1 MQYFMAVPL
10 SVVRCANPHHMKT
23 PLPNV
28 FARIFCLV
36 FPAATLALPAWFAY
50 SQDLPPTISVNFS
63 GGGGDGDNRGSG
75 SYQYK
80 IESTAGVVPSPIWN
94 NLPSSSGNSIPLVD
108 QTGNLA
114 GTLTYRAS
122 AIPANNTNW
131 NMGAL
136 TSSITDAN
144 RGLYNDFLNYFWS
157 DGGGEVCLSGLGKA
171 FTEHRYS
178 IIVYFSN
185 PDSQAVQKYVGI
197 SGNVTSTRWALTDN
211 GTTISGF
218 VESDGTDEN
227 SARLG
232 NYVTLK
238 GFSESTVS
246 LYGGDYYGS
255 HHKRPAL
262 AGFQVVANPS
272 PAISV
277 NFSGGGG
284 DGDHT
289 SGGDSQYDVRS
300 TAGAMPCANWNN
312 LLNSSGSAIPLYD
325 NLGRSAAN
333 ITYQANANSSS
344 NINWNMGVSGTSIN
358 DPNRGLYNDFLNY
371 FWADQGGS
379 ITVSGLGP
387 EYTTNGYSYS
397 VKVYFSNPDAH
408 AKQCYQITSGTT
420 SVERWA
426 LTDKDTTLPTFVESR
441 GTDSNSA
448 KLGNY
453 VTLRGLTGNSFTLRG
468 GNYNEVAGKRS
479 AIAGFQVIAEAPIY
493 VYTLQQRPGTVNAFD
508 EAVAVT
514 SIQGI
519 VNRNSPKLYVLAHA
533 ESPQFPQYWL
543 DKLSRDGRWLVGR
556 SQIPI
561 NSFEALVDF
570 AKDNGVR
577 GSVVW
582 DENVPAT
589 LNVALTAAGVENL
602 AVFSPSYFASYS
614 DRISTYRDLRGQFTG
629 TSDVNYS
636 GIQFSTSH
644 SAKNDAYRWAIH
656 LYLDTGWTSALCA
669 FRSNDAWYDRPHGI
683 LTYAT
688 TCDLAVKNRSFV
700 YDLSPWGDEAP
711 NDEPSAP
718 VGTDLETHKMILQG
732 LRNLAGQDEL
742 PEIVGWFDYQKYTKY
757 GNPAGLHDDFLT
769 EQEET
774 WLISQYGCYGN
785 GVPNGAYN
793 QSFHCHAP
801 REQLSQKSAIRAAEA
816 QNADYNSSKIY
827 ICVLMGDYDS
837 SGWLY
842 TMLPTYWEDAGRGT
856 CPLTWAINPNLVE
869 NYPDIVQYCYDTAKE
884 TPNGY
889 DMFAPDANCAGYI
902 MPNWIPSQLLPLF
915 TQHNLH
921 FFQETDMTIAPMVTD
936 TDQPSTEV
944 KNAFAQFATEGYGAL
959 VWDPNHHSSMA
970 SLVTPRVWN
979 GMMVFN
985 VVNDIC
991 SFQNASASEL
1001 AAGMSATMQKPEYA
1015 SQKFF
1020 CFRLAF
1026 VKPTEVAGA
1035 IPILKQQYPNVELVD
1050 MHTFLALHKKS
1061 LAP

>member
-1 MQYFMAVPL
+1 
-10 SVVRCANPHHMKT
+10 MKT
-23 PLPNV
+23 TPSKV
-28 FARIFCLV
+28 FAGIFCLI
-36 FPAATLALPAWFAY
+36 FSAATLALPAWSAY

-63 GGGGDGDNRGSG
+63 GGGGADDNRGG
-75 SYQYK
+75 GPYQYN

-114 GTLTYRAS
+114 GAITYKAS
-122 AIPANNTNW
+122 AISTNNINW
-131 NMGAL
+131 NMGVS
-136 TSSITDAN
+136 TSSITDPN
-144 RGLYNDFLNYFWS
+144 RGIYNDFLNYFWS

-171 FTEHRYS
+171 FTEHGYS

-185 PDSQAVQKYVGI
+185 PDPQTAQKYVGT
-197 SGNVTSTRWALTDN
+197 SGNVTSTRWALTNN
-211 GTTISGF
+211 GTTLSGF
-218 VESDGTDEN
+218 VESLGTDEN
-227 SARLG
+227 SAQPG
-232 NYVTLK
+232 NYVILN
-238 GFSESTVS
+238 GFSESTVR
-246 LYGGDYYGS
+246 LHGGDYYGS
-255 HHKRPAL
+255 NHKRPAL
-262 AGFQVVANPS
+262 AGFQVVANMP

-284 DGDHT
+284 QDDNK
-289 SGGDSQYDVRS
+289 SGGPYQYDVHS
-300 TAGAMPCANWNN
+300 VAGATPRNNWNN
-312 LLNSSGSAIPLYD
+312 LVNSSGTAITLYD
-325 NLGRSAAN
+325 NLGGSAATV
-333 ITYQANANSSS
+333 TYQASANSSL
-344 NINWNMGVSGTSIN
+344 NINWHMDVYGTSIN

-371 FWADQGGS
+371 FWADQGGA
-379 ITVSGLGP
+379 ITISGLGP
-387 EYTTNGYSYS
+387 EYTTNGYS
-397 VKVYFSNPDAH
+397 VKVYFSNPDAS

-426 LTDKDTTLPTFVESR
+426 LTDSATTLPTFVESR
-441 GTDSNSA
+441 GTDANSA

-453 VTLRGLTGNSFTLRG
+453 VTLRGLTNSSFTLRG
-468 GNYNEVAGKRS
+468 AGNRPAL
-479 AIAGFQVIAEAPIY
+479 AAFQVIAEDPIY
-493 VYTLQQRPGTVNAFD
+493 VYTLQQPWGTVAAFD

-519 VNRNSPKLYVLAHA
+519 VNRNSPKLYVLAHPQ
-533 ESPQFPQYWL
+533 SPQFPQYWL
-543 DKLSRDGRWLVGR
+543 NKLSRDGRWLEGR
-556 SQIPI
+556 RQIPI
-561 NSFEALVDF
+561 NSFEDLARF
-570 AKDNGVR
+570 AMNNGVQ

-602 AVFSPSYFASYS
+602 AVFSPSYVASSAYL
-614 DRISTYRDLRGQFTG
+614 IPLHRDLRGQFTG
-629 TSDVNYS
+629 TSEVNYN
-636 GIQFSTSH
+636 GIHFSTTG

-656 LYLDTGWTSALCA
+656 LYLNTGWASALCA
-669 FRSNDAWYDRPHGI
+669 FRSNDAWYDRPHGT

-688 TCDLAVKNRSFV
+688 TYDWAVKNRSFV

-774 WLISQYGCYGN
+774 WLISKYGCYGN

-816 QNADYNSSKIY
+816 AQNASASYDSSKIY

-842 TMLPTYWEDAGRGT
+842 TMLPTYWEDSGRGT

-869 NYPDIVQYCYDTAKE
+869 IYPDIVQYCYDTAKE
-884 TPNGY
+884 TSNGY

-902 MPNWIPSQLLPLF
+902 MPNWLPSELLPLF
-915 TQHNLH
+915 TRHNQH
-921 FFQETDMTIAPMVTD
+921 FFEETDMTIAPMVTD
-936 TDQPSTEV
+936 TDQPSTAV
-944 KNAFAQFATEGYGAL
+944 KNSFAQFATEGYGAL
-959 VWDPNHHSSMA
+959 VWDPNHHTSMA
-970 SLVTPRVWN
+970 SLVTPHVWG

-985 VVNDIC
+985 VVNDI
-991 SFQNASASEL
+991 SSYQDKNAWQL
-1001 AAGMSATMQKPEYA
+1001 AAGMSATMQKPEYL

-1020 CFRLAF
+1020 CFRIAF

-1035 IPILKQQYPNVELVD
+1035 IPILRQQYPNVELVD
-1050 MHTFLALHKKS
+1050 MHTFLALHKRS